1 MLVHL
6 EDVYPLD
13 GSVIANK
20 IVTMDQ
26 MKVKI
31 FVVSYFF
38 LNIYDEV
45 FFYYK
50 KILKGSLDFIPS
62 PSPSVKIQI
71 MDEKVCLRF
80 KAKTLLGIVNKLLK
94 KNVC

>member
-1 MLVHL
+1 MALPKSIALLNLSMPSLYYYSENFPPFLQRPQYLAVKQNMLAHL

-13 GSVIANK
+13 GSVIASK

-38 LNIYDEV
+38 LKLMR
-45 FFYYK
+45 FF
-50 KILKGSLDFIPS
+50 F
-62 PSPSVKIQI
+62 
-71 MDEKVCLRF
+71 MHC
-80 KAKTLLGIVNKLLK
+80 
-94 KNVC
+94 

>member
-1 MLVHL
+1 MALPKSIAILNLSMPSLYYYSEIFPPLLQRPQYLAVKQNMLVHL

-31 FVVSYFF
+31 FVVSYF
-38 LNIYDEV
+38 
-45 FFYYK
+45 
-50 KILKGSLDFIPS
+50 
-62 PSPSVKIQI
+62 
-71 MDEKVCLRF
+71 
-80 KAKTLLGIVNKLLK
+80 LLK
-94 KNVC
+94 LM

>member
-1 MLVHL
+1 MLVRL

-31 FVVSYFF
+31 FVVSYFCF
-38 LNIYDEV
+38 EINVMFI
-45 FFYYK
+45 FIFY
-50 KILKGSLDFIPS
+50 
-62 PSPSVKIQI
+62 
-71 MDEKVCLRF
+71 
-80 KAKTLLGIVNKLLK
+80 ALLI
-94 KNVC
+94 

>member
-1 MLVHL
+1 MALPNSIVLLNLTMPSLYYYSEILPLFLQRPQYLAVKQNMHVHL

-38 LNIYDEV
+38 
-45 FFYYK
+45 
-50 KILKGSLDFIPS
+50 
-62 PSPSVKIQI
+62 
-71 MDEKVCLRF
+71 
-80 KAKTLLGIVNKLLK
+80 
-94 KNVC
+94 

>member
-1 MLVHL
+1 MALPKSIVLLNLSMPSLYYYSENFPPFLQRPQYLAVKQNMLVHL

-38 LNIYDEV
+38 FFRLN
-45 FFYYK
+45 
-50 KILKGSLDFIPS
+50 
-62 PSPSVKIQI
+62 
-71 MDEKVCLRF
+71 
-80 KAKTLLGIVNKLLK
+80 
-94 KNVC
+94 